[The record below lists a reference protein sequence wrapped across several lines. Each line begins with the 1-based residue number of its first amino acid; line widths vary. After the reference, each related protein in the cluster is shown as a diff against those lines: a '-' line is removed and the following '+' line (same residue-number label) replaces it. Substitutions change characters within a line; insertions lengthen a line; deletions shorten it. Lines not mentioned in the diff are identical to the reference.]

1 MEEIFLNFTKIE
13 WWFNGLFFAFI
24 ASIIPFIYSRVIVY
38 LGENIIK
45 KPIRRR
51 KAKLLKRVK
60 KIRGDDI
67 KINYEISKN
76 TAFLTAFILSAV
88 IYTACSGIVS
98 ILVVFPV
105 KDVSDIDY
113 SYLNVWSFAC
123 FPIFIV
129 EILYLRSRFFI
140 NILLSRR
147 NRLLRRKA

>member
-67 KINYEISKN
+67 KINYEISEKHSIFDSIYIKCSYLYCLLRN
-76 TAFLTAFILSAV
+76 SLNFSCFSCKRCFRYRLLILKCVV
-88 IYTACSGIVS
+88 IR
-98 ILVVFPV
+98 VFPNF
-105 KDVSDIDY
+105 Y
-113 SYLNVWSFAC
+113 S
-123 FPIFIV
+123 
-129 EILYLRSRFFI
+129 
-140 NILLSRR
+140 
-147 NRLLRRKA
+147 